1 MGNLLHYKM
10 GYVDFLYIIKAVSA
24 ICHKLIN

>member
-10 GYVDFLYIIKAVSA
+10 GYVDFLYIIKAILV